1 LTEGIFKTM
10 KILRP
15 EVLKCVKYNVPG
27 KHGATDLIDDLFL
40 MSFNLTDEEL
50 NFVCANASVE
60 EYDLLVEAVSGADD
74 SLQLFTKIRK
84 ALEVRNKYME
94 IYK

>member
-1 LTEGIFKTM
+1 M

-27 KHGATDLIDDLFL
+27 KLGALDLIDDLFV
-40 MSFNLTDEEL
+40 MSFNITDDEF
-50 NFVCANASVE
+50 NFICANANSDE
-60 EYDLLVEAVSGADD
+60 IEMLVDAVSGAED

-84 ALEVRNKYME
+84 ALEVRNKYLE
-94 IYK
+94 VFQ